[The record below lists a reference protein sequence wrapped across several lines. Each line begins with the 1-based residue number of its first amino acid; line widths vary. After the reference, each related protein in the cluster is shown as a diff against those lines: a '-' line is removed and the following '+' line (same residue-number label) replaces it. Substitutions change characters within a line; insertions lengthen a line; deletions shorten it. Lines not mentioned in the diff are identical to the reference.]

1 VPAAPPISERA
12 AFRAV
17 QAAAQLCEAV
27 RASMV
32 RGEGPGALAKDDRSP
47 VTVADFGSQALVCRA
62 LRAAEPD
69 ATIVA
74 EEASAALRA
83 PDAAPQLAA
92 VVEAV
97 RQLVPEADAE
107 LVCGWIDAG
116 GGAPGERFWTLDP
129 IDGTK
134 GFLRDDQY
142 AIALARLGNGA
153 VVEAYLA
160 CPVLEI
166 GSAQGVVLAAERSS
180 GATAYGLDGR
190 PLGRCAMRAVE
201 GLAAVRLAESVESA
215 HTDHGLSADLKREL
229 GIGAPPLRMDS
240 QAKYAALALG
250 QADLYLRAPNP
261 RSPDYRESIWDHA
274 AGWLVLTEAGGHVSD
289 VYGRPLDWTRG
300 RRLEDNVGI
309 LAGSPEV
316 HSRALSALKP
326 HLPVP

>member
-1 VPAAPPISERA
+1 VPAASPISERA

-27 RASMV
+27 RANMV
-32 RGEGPGALAKDDRSP
+32 RGEDPGALVKDDRSP

-62 LRAAEPD
+62 LRAAEPE
-69 ATIVA
+69 AVIVA

-92 VVEAV
+92 VLEAV
-97 RQLVPEADAE
+97 REVVPEADME

-142 AIALARLGNGA
+142 AIALARLEDGA
-153 VVEAYLA
+153 VVEAYLG
-160 CPVLEI
+160 CPALEL
-166 GSAQGVVLAAERSS
+166 GAARGVVIAAERGR
-180 GATAYGLDGR
+180 GATAFGLDGR
-190 PLGRCAMRAVE
+190 PLGRCSMRTVE
-201 GLAAVRLAESVESA
+201 DITSVRLAESVESA

-229 GIGAPPLRMDS
+229 GIVAPPLRMDS

-261 RSPDYRESIWDHA
+261 RSPNYRESIWDHA
-274 AGWLVLTEAGGHVSD
+274 AGWLVLSESGGRVSD
-289 VYGRPLDWTRG
+289 VYGRPIDWSRG
-300 RRLEDNVGI
+300 RRLEGNVGI
-309 LAGSPEV
+309 LAASPVV
-316 HSRALSALKP
+316 HSRALNALKP
-326 HLPVP
+326 HLPAP